1 MDTQMCFAAVLLCL
15 AKLAAS
21 KGSHSH
27 FPVSSSPIFLS
38 DFFGRPDA
46 GTDGSD
52 QAPLFPSGIQNNKPN
67 ALQSYFELDYSSY
80 YRVLCQLTSC

>member
-21 KGSHSH
+21 KGSHSCQLIPH
-27 FPVSSSPIFLS
+27 LS
-38 DFFGRPDA
+38 LRFFGRPDA